1 VEVNWKVVI
10 DRIPFGL
17 RVSPCPKGFFFN
29 LDLEFI
35 TYYSQLAAYEIQKEV
50 RGMAYEHIQTELKE
64 GVAYLTLNRP
74 PVNVLNIEM
83 MEEVNTYLEGLK
95 KEKSLKL
102 LVIQAMGK
110 AFSAGVDVGEHL
122 GELVYKMI
130 EVFHKMFR
138 LMDALKVPSIAIVNG
153 SALGGGCELALY
165 CDMVIATEKSKFGQ
179 PEIQVGVFP
188 PIAALIFPR
197 MMGRK
202 KAMELILAGDTL
214 SAQEALALGLVNK
227 VVPEASLADEA
238 NGYIEK
244 FKKLSGIVLK
254 LAKEA
259 TLAGLND
266 DVDKGLKTI
275 EKIYLDRLMKT
286 DDALEG
292 LKAFLEK
299 RKPTWKDQ

>member
-1 VEVNWKVVI
+1 
-10 DRIPFGL
+10 
-17 RVSPCPKGFFFN
+17 
-29 LDLEFI
+29 
-35 TYYSQLAAYEIQKEV
+35 
-50 RGMAYEHIQTELKE
+50 MAFKHIQTEFKD
-64 GVAYLTLNRP
+64 GVATLTLNRA

-83 MEEVNTYLEGLK
+83 MEEINTYLEGLK
-95 KEKSLKL
+95 KERSLKL
-102 LVIQAMGK
+102 LVIQAIGK

-122 GELVYKMI
+122 GDLVYKMI

-138 LMDALKVPSIAIVNG
+138 LMDSLKVPSIAVVNG

-165 CDMVIATEKSKFGQ
+165 CDMVITTEKAKFGQ

-188 PIAALIFPR
+188 PIAALVFPR
-197 MMGRK
+197 MIGRK
-202 KAMELILAGDTL
+202 KAMELILSGETI
-214 SAQEALALGLVNK
+214 SAQEALNLGLVNK
-227 VVPEASLADEA
+227 IVPEASLVQEV
-238 NGYIEK
+238 NSFIEK

-266 DVDKGLKTI
+266 DTDKGLKVI

-286 DDALEG
+286 NDALEG

-299 RKPTWKDQ
+299 RKPAWKEE